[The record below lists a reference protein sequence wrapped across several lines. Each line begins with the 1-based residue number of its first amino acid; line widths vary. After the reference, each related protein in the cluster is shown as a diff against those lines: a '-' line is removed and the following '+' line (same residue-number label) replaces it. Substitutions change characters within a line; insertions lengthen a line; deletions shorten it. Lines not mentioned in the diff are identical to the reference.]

1 MSVDKALPEVEP
13 INVESAETGV
23 LPEIANPVTLRCL
36 SACVDSNQAA
46 AIFLENPAAFTT
58 NNSAATASST
68 KISDDGYEAYLTY
81 LTFLPEGL
89 GACRKQLVESRYR
102 PRAPKQGVDKHGE
115 TYERQE
121 RVPDKTMQVAELLF
135 PEIIDFIFK
144 EGLEVKAF
152 EMPEIIDVERMHS
165 LAQMIFSF
173 EIPEQIE
180 LAKER
185 IDELELSDQDLKVI
199 CNFLFTLRGQT
210 VRPLLK
216 RYVGETYLAANA
228 VNSLHNKLDT
238 YLMLKQT

>member
-89 GACRKQLVESRYR
+89 GDCRKQLVENRYR
-102 PRAPKQGVDKHGE
+102 SRAAKQGVDKHGE
-115 TYERQE
+115 TFERQE
-121 RVPDKTMQVAELLF
+121 RVPDKTMQGAEFLY
-135 PEIIDFIFK
+135 PELMVSILQKGIK
-144 EGLEVKAF
+144 EAAF
-152 EMPEIIDVERMHS
+152 EIPEEIGVVKISD
-165 LAQMIFSF
+165 LAQIIFSF

-216 RYVGETYLAANA
+216 RYVGETDLAANT
-228 VNSLHNKLDT
+228 VISFHNKLDL